1 MPIAAARTRKRVKKF
16 TVKGCELCD
25 SGPVGVLWQDSFCR
39 VVSVGDADYPGMCRV
54 ILNRH
59 VGEMTDLTPRE
70 RSRLMKVVFATESA
84 LRVVARPDKI
94 NLASLG
100 NVVPHLHWHVIPR
113 YLDDGH
119 FPRPIWAQ
127 PVRSPRRR
135 AAPDRRKLAR
145 GLKAL
150 LGNA

>member
-1 MPIAAARTRKRVKKF
+1 MPIAPGRTRNRVKEF
-16 TVKGCELCD
+16 TVKSCELCD
-25 SGPVGVLWQDSFCR
+25 GDAVGVLWQDSFCR

-145 GLKAL
+145 RLKAL